1 MPYALTTNESRR
13 LMRLAVRLSQPLPA
27 GSVLAHPAIA
37 EEMLQL
43 FNADFIGSTR
53 WNADTASFEGALC
66 VGRDADMADQYL
78 RHFQFIDPIS
88 PVLRRRRGASHIYAG
103 MPRDEL
109 LRTAYFNE
117 FLKPF
122 RTVEGVDL
130 YVYRGQRNV
139 GDLRVWRAAG
149 RKPLGERE
157 ITLLNLLQP
166 YLLDAMLVPSSRP
179 VPLERFGLTPREA
192 QICEL
197 LVKGMTDREIGRL
210 LRLGYW
216 TVRTH
221 LQHVFAKLEVS
232 NRVELT
238 HRLLANG

>member
-1 MPYALTTNESRR
+1 
-13 LMRLAVRLSQPLPA
+13 MR
-27 GSVLAHPAIA
+27 
-37 EEMLQL
+37 
-43 FNADFIGSTR
+43 
-53 WNADTASFEGALC
+53 
-66 VGRDADMADQYL
+66 
-78 RHFQFIDPIS
+78 
-88 PVLRRRRGASHIYAG
+88 
-103 MPRDEL
+103 RDEL
-109 LRTAYFNE
+109 HRTAYFNE

-130 YVYRGQRNV
+130 YVYRGHRNV
-139 GDLRVWRAAG
+139 GDVRVWRAAG

-157 ITLLNLLQP
+157 ITLLNLLRPSLLNPMITPCTATASSFDGLMQSLQQHRWP
-166 YLLDAMLVPSSRP
+166 CFLLDGDTKPEANDAARRLLRTLSPPQHEALQQGLRTAARSSCPVRWGDFILCVLRLDDTRTAWVQLVPMEPARP
-179 VPLERFGLTPREA
+179 SHAVRGERFGLTPREA

-210 LRLGYW
+210 LLLGYW

-238 HRLLANG
+238 HRLLAAD